1 MFTLSFPRSTFGDAG
16 GTRATSGTDG
26 IADAEAIM
34 TPAGEVKHLERTAE
48 PEREALRDAAVGIL
62 RARTDLRGA
71 PERALPSWKALVRAR
86 WTLVDEFQRDGSH
99 YVVAR
104 VNAMATKPTAKLSE
118 RERQVVACLSMG
130 QTNKEAAYELG
141 LAHSTVRVLV
151 ARASAKLGVTTREAL
166 VAKYRQD
173 TLA

>member
-1 MFTLSFPRSTFGDAG
+1 M
-16 GTRATSGTDG
+16 
-26 IADAEAIM
+26 
-34 TPAGEVKHLERTAE
+34 KHLERTAE

-151 ARASAKLGVTTREAL
+151 ARASAKLGVTTREEL